1 MKRYIS
7 LAALALLL
15 CAVGVSNNC
24 IMEEKVIEI
33 VVTDKTC
40 QEMEENHDSANF
52 VTPAIIYYAAEIDAI
67 LDDNDYSREDMHSA
81 RVMSVAYIVTNF
93 SHTHD
98 WTISGYIDVERI
110 DISDGPATL
119 FNYTSQSV
127 TGAMGDYVIAPLQE
141 AGVELIN
148 RALDDYIAGGNP
160 VIRFAVHNGN
170 VLPPPSPADPI
181 VFNWRACIM
190 IYVTTLAE
198 VDAPDPF

>member
-15 CAVGVSNNC
+15 CAVGVFNNC

-40 QEMEENHDSANF
+40 EEMEENHDAANF
-52 VTPAIIYYAAEIDAI
+52 VTPAVIDYATEIDAI
-67 LDDNDYSREDMHSA
+67 LADNDYSREDMHSA
-81 RVMSVAYIVTNF
+81 RVMSASYIVTDF

-110 DISDGPATL
+110 DKTDGPATL

-127 TGAMGDYVIAPLQE
+127 AGAMGGYVIAPLQE
-141 AGVELIN
+141 SGVALLN

-160 VIRFAVHNGN
+160 VIRIAVHNGS
-170 VLPPPSPADPI
+170 VVPTPGPADPI
-181 VFNWRACIM
+181 VFDWRACIM
-190 IYVTTLAE
+190 IYVTTLE
-198 VDAPDPF
+198 EIDAPDPF